1 MSYITINTYDKR
13 SPYRYVGR
21 YHESYTRT
29 VLVEKYY
36 HHKVNLYNNFNL
48 RMNSVLELIR
58 KKQESLDA
66 KIDPSIKVPKWTIP
80 SSVKKVL
87 EQELKCEVHPV
98 GGEYLIVWNEGAEI

>member
-36 HHKVNLYNNFNL
+36 HHKINLYNNFNL
-48 RMNSVLELIR
+48 RMNSILEIIR
-58 KKQESLDA
+58 KKQESGEA
-66 KIDPSIKVPKWTIP
+66 RYDPSVRVQKWTIP

-87 EQELKCEVHPV
+87 EHNLNCRVHPV
-98 GGEYLIVWNEGAEI
+98 GEDYFIVWNEGAEI